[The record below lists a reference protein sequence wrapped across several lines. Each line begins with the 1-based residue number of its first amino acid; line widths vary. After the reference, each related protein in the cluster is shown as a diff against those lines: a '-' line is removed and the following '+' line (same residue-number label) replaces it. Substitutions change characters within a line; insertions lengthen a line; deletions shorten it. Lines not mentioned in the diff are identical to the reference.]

1 MNLSKIMASRYRSR
15 FSILFCIWV
24 WHIKGVWHIILTVL
38 IFLSYKNSKYGSCH
52 INPGERRNFS
62 FYLGN
67 TGSAQVKF
75 SCFSKIF
82 WGLVWLIRLHLNAT
96 VNLPSCGKT
105 SKFSPQTLGEARS
118 YCVQCLGSGAA
129 PCDRGTC
136 CSWVSWDPSLPLPG
150 LGGPRQGW
158 AGPPLSLH
166 KMSSCALAPSVWAA
180 GWGQGGSLHSRNGVG
195 GPICPTQLCAAGAQQ
210 VYMHRTGGAGGPR
223 GTVLVSECEVWFK
236 LSWLHSGG
244 SSAVGFWG
252 WFLLSPIPLHG
263 GCIVC
268 QRVFAKVRIQ
278 GVTWC
283 FRKGDAVSK
292 WQKGVVA
299 VLF

>member
-75 SCFSKIF
+75 SCFSKIC

-96 VNLPSCGKT
+96 VNLPSCRKT

-118 YCVQCLGSGAA
+118 CCVQCLGSGAA

-150 LGGPRQGW
+150 LGGPRQGR

-210 VYMHRTGGAGGPR
+210 VYMHRTGGAVGLFWSQNVR
-223 GTVLVSECEVWFK
+223 S
-236 LSWLHSGG
+236 G
-244 SSAVGFWG
+244 SSWAGFT
-252 WFLLSPIPLHG
+252 
-263 GCIVC
+263 
-268 QRVFAKVRIQ
+268 Q
-278 GVTWC
+278 G
-283 FRKGDAVSK
+283 A
-292 WQKGVVA
+292 A
-299 VLF
+299 VLWGLGVGSSSAPFLYMEAALFASACLPKWEFKVLLGASEKEMLSVNDRKV